1 MNRTGNTLLAIAAGA
16 VAGIIIGVL
25 FAPDK
30 GSETRRKIREEGE
43 KLADS
48 IKNKFCG
55 AKEKFNDRKE
65 DIGQTFKEKVI

>member
-1 MNRTGNTLLAIAAGA
+1 MNKTGKTLLAIATGA

-30 GSETRRKIREEGE
+30 GSETRRKSREEGE
-43 KLADS
+43 KLADN